1 MAGQRAM
8 ELEPAEFLTGGIRAE
23 AAGDCGVAARQEI
36 ERVSLSGPARHHVI
50 RSLIPMRGVRDSRGI
65 ERSRYRGRS
74 LEVVR
79 VASCLR
85 G

>member
-1 MAGQRAM
+1 MAAKHSKSGKLEYTIDPHGPSMGRAAQWHWYVYEAGRPGVLATGM
-8 ELEPAEFLTGGIRAE
+8 AKGARRNAELEAQA
-23 AAGDCGVAARQEI
+23 
-36 ERVSLSGPARHHVI
+36 
-50 RSLIPMRGVRDSRGI
+50 GI